1 MRSINPYTE
10 ELNSEFA
17 EITEED
23 MFSYLEKARSSQKKW
38 QEVLPSERARLAAD
52 LAVHLRSQKQEY
64 AETITRE
71 MGKPIKESISEIEKC
86 AWLCEYFAENTPQF
100 LEPEKIEAG
109 HMKSYVSF
117 EPLGVV
123 LGIMPWNFP
132 FWQVFRFAV
141 PALMAGNTVLL
152 KHASNVPMSSLSIER
167 AFLSVFPEDSFR
179 SLLASSHTVGK
190 LLPHVDAISLT
201 GSNKAGEHVAAIAGR
216 EIKPIVLELGGSD
229 PYIVLADA
237 DIEKAAKTAALARN
251 INAGQSCIAAKR
263 FIIVKEVYDDFL
275 ARFSRHFRTL
285 KVGDPLDNSTD
296 IGPVAREQFMTDL
309 RKQVEDSIAMGA
321 TIHTEVQAPVGKG
334 HFFNPVIL
342 TNVTPEMRVM
352 TEEVFGPV
360 APVIRAEDEE
370 DAIRLANET
379 IYGLG
384 SSLWTEDRE
393 KAQKLARRIQAG
405 FVAVNDMVKSDPRMP
420 FGGIKKSGV
429 GRELSRYGMMEFVN
443 KKSVVID

>member
-263 FIIVKEVYDDFL
+263 FIIVKEE
-275 ARFSRHFRTL
+275 
-285 KVGDPLDNSTD
+285 
-296 IGPVAREQFMTDL
+296 IG
-309 RKQVEDSIAMGA
+309 
-321 TIHTEVQAPVGKG
+321 
-334 HFFNPVIL
+334 
-342 TNVTPEMRVM
+342 
-352 TEEVFGPV
+352 
-360 APVIRAEDEE
+360 RAH
-370 DAIRLANET
+370 
-379 IYGLG
+379 
-384 SSLWTEDRE
+384 
-393 KAQKLARRIQAG
+393 
-405 FVAVNDMVKSDPRMP
+405 V
-420 FGGIKKSGV
+420 
-429 GRELSRYGMMEFVN
+429 
-443 KKSVVID
+443 